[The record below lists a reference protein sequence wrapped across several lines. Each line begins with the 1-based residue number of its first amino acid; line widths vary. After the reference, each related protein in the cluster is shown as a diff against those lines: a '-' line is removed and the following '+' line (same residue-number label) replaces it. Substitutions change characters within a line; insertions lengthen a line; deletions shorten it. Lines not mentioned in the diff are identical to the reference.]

1 MLGGVMI
8 GGMID
13 AVKGC
18 LKEEMRMDVTSNNLA
33 NSTVIGFK
41 KERISFQNLLDRQEN
56 AGVPIEGSGTGSNDS
71 ALIHIKTDLSQGD
84 IRVTGNSLDFTIYG
98 KGFFR
103 VDTPDG
109 IRYTRKGNFK
119 LDAMGF
125 LVTQGGYQVMGKG
138 GPINISGGEIHVDGQ
153 GAIESDGSEVG
164 QIDVVDFED
173 YKTLIKEGNALYKN
187 DSGDPGV
194 APPLETKIE
203 QGYVELSNVNVAEE
217 MIQMIHSLRAFES
230 YQKAIQVLDGL
241 NNRAINE
248 VSRLR

>member
-1 MLGGVMI
+1 MLGGVML

-41 KERISFQNLLDRQEN
+41 KERVSFQDLLDRQEN
-56 AGVPIEGSGTGSNDS
+56 AGVPIEGSGTGPNDS
-71 ALIHIKTDLSQGD
+71 ALIQIKTDLSQGD
-84 IRVTGNSLDFTIYG
+84 IRITGNSLDFAIYG

-153 GAIESDGSEVG
+153 GVIESDGSEVG

-173 YKTLIKEGNALYKN
+173 YKTLIKEGNAMYKN

-194 APPLETKIE
+194 VPPLETKIE